1 MGLGEAYVFY
11 GLAKVVVILG
21 AHCAVPWDTFLYRHR
36 LLSPVAWVIERTIS
50 TPSTHYAHH
59 GMDPADGVTNY
70 NGNYGN
76 LLFFWDVLF
85 GTARITRRY
94 PVQFGVAGEQR
105 PTYLRQ
111 IFFPL
116 FRGWTSSA
124 RQPVDAARQVT

>member
-1 MGLGEAYVFY
+1 M
-11 GLAKVVVILG
+11 
-21 AHCAVPWDTFLYRHR
+21 PT
-36 LLSPVAWVIERTIS
+36 
-50 TPSTHYAHH
+50 HH
-59 GMDPADGVTNY
+59 GMDPADGVTHY

-94 PVQFGVAGEQR
+94 PQEFGVAGEDR

-116 FRGWTSSA
+116 FRGWRRPAPTPPEAA
-124 RQPVDAARQVT
+124 RQPAT